1 MKRPGSGVAAAAIGV
16 LLVLAGCGGKTDA
29 AVDGGG
35 DVNDLDGRTFLSTSV
50 TPKDLVP
57 GSQIRLWFDDGSLTA
72 QAGCNSMGARVRVD
86 GGRLVVTEPMFMT
99 EMGCS
104 EPLMAQDEWLAEV
117 LGSGPELTSDGD
129 TLTLRAADGTVI
141 ELTDREVADPDRPL
155 TGTTWRLDGII
166 QGTGGDGTVSSV
178 PDGVKSTL
186 RITNDGQVGVNTGC
200 NSAAGRVE
208 VSDEVLRFGQVGMT
222 LMECTGDRM
231 RVERAVLAVVHNG
244 EVSYTIEASTL
255 TLTSGDHGLMYRAD

>member
-1 MKRPGSGVAAAAIGV
+1 M

-29 AVDGGG
+29 AGDGGG

-50 TPKDLVP
+50 TPNDLVP
-57 GSQIRLWFDDGSLTA
+57 GSQIRLSFDDGSLTA

-99 EMGCS
+99 EMACD
-104 EPLMAQDEWLAEV
+104 EPLMAQDEWLAEL
-117 LGSGPELTSDGD
+117 LGSGPELTSDAD

-141 ELTDREVADPDRPL
+141 ELADREVADPDRPL

-178 PDGVKSTL
+178 PDGVTSTL
-186 RITNDGQVGVNTGC
+186 LITDDGQVWVNAGC
-200 NSAAGRVE
+200 NSAGGKVE
-208 VSDEVLRFGQVGMT
+208 VSDEVLQLGQIAMT
-222 LMECTGDRM
+222 RIGCTGDRM
-231 RVERAVLAVVHNG
+231 RVEAAVLVVAHEG
-244 EVSYTIEASTL
+244 DVSYTIEASTL
-255 TLTSGDHGLMYRAD
+255 TLLRGNHGLIYRAD